1 MKRPPPK
8 RETVYRRRPPER
20 YENDRVCVAEAC
32 ATRLSIYNEDEL
44 CALCEEIERLER
56 FEVEGLERLE
66 AELMARL
73 REEAS
78 VA

>member
-20 YENDRVCVAEAC
+20 YESGRVCMAKGC
-32 ATRLSIYNEDEL
+32 TTLLSIYNEDEL
-44 CALCEEIERLER
+44 CARCEEIERLAR
-56 FEVEGLERLE
+56 FEVERLERLQ

-78 VA
+78 VG

>member
-8 RETVYRRRPPER
+8 REVVYRRRPPER
-20 YENDRVCVAEAC
+20 YESGRVCVAEAC
-32 ATRLSIYNEDEL
+32 TTVLSIYNEDER
-44 CALCEEIERLER
+44 CARCEEIERLER
-56 FEVEGLERLE
+56 FEVERLKRLE

-78 VA
+78 VG